1 MIAGQIKRLSSASES
16 LPGNNKCLGN
26 QYWLGG
32 GGAVVGRGSAWESD
46 CSIFKLRDTNQ
57 AKDGGEF
64 PAGGRKKQSDA
75 LKKSHGNLAPLA
87 QTHTS
92 AGLGGLGGLGGAEG
106 EGLSFLLRV
115 KNVLIPDNMVHH
127 TN

>member
-26 QYWLGG
+26 QYWLGERG
-32 GGAVVGRGSAWESD
+32 VVGRGSAWESD
-46 CSIFKLRDTNQ
+46 CSIFKLRDGNH

-64 PAGGRKKQSDA
+64 PAGGRKKQSHA

-87 QTHTS
+87 QTHTNV
-92 AGLGGLGGLGGAEG
+92 GLGGLGGAEG